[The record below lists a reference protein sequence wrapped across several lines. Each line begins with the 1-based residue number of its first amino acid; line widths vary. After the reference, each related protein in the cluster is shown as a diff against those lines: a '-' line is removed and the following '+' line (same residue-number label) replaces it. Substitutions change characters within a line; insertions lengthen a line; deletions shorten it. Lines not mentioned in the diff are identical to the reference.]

1 MILILTKWDTR
12 GTEWKLVNT
21 IAILFYSGDT
31 RTPLPIALTTK
42 LVATPQFGIMNK
54 MNKMWLFLFSCCL
67 IGFFLSNKKFSSLP
81 CQPFGSFNNRPPFQ
95 FSSCRSELGQL
106 TMLTGHNWKKMATI
120 LIKTV
125 KTRSWI
131 VQIWNAYE
139 GNNPNRGEGM
149 VTNGNNEI
157 WEIAFL
163 LANQQQKSEK
173 MDFMKDLRKVL
184 CFFFHLH
191 LFTIITN
198 QGKIR
203 K

>member
-31 RTPLPIALTTK
+31 RTPLQIALTTK
-42 LVATPQFGIMNK
+42 LVATSQFGIMTK
-54 MNKMWLFLFSCCL
+54 MNKMWLLLFSCCL
-67 IGFFLSNKKFSSLP
+67 IGFFFSNKKFSSLQ
-81 CQPFGSFNNRPPFQ
+81 CQPFGFFNNRPPFQ

-106 TMLTGHNWKKMATI
+106 TMYTGHNWKKMATI

-184 CFFFHLH
+184 CFFFNLH
-191 LFTIITN
+191 LLTIITN

>member
-1 MILILTKWDTR
+1 
-12 GTEWKLVNT
+12 
-21 IAILFYSGDT
+21 
-31 RTPLPIALTTK
+31 
-42 LVATPQFGIMNK
+42 
-54 MNKMWLFLFSCCL
+54 
-67 IGFFLSNKKFSSLP
+67 
-81 CQPFGSFNNRPPFQ
+81 
-95 FSSCRSELGQL
+95 
-106 TMLTGHNWKKMATI
+106 MATI

-125 KTRSWI
+125 KTRLWI

-173 MDFMKDLRKVL
+173 TDFVKDLRNVV
-184 CFFFHLH
+184 FIFHLH
-191 LFTIITN
+191 LFTIIYNYFLN

-203 K
+203 R

>member
-21 IAILFYSGDT
+21 IAILCYSGDT
-31 RTPLPIALTTK
+31 RTPLQIALTTK
-42 LVATPQFGIMNK
+42 LVATPQFGIMTK
-54 MNKMWLFLFSCCL
+54 MNKMWLLLFSCCL
-67 IGFFLSNKKFSSLP
+67 IGFFFSNKKFSSLP
-81 CQPFGSFNNRPPFQ
+81 CQPFGFFNNRPPFQ

-106 TMLTGHNWKKMATI
+106 TMKTGHNWKKMATI

-131 VQIWNAYE
+131 VLIWNAYE

-149 VTNGNNEI
+149 VTNGNNET

-184 CFFFHLH
+184 FFFSFTF
-191 LFTIITN
+191 FTIITN

>member
-1 MILILTKWDTR
+1 
-12 GTEWKLVNT
+12 
-21 IAILFYSGDT
+21 
-31 RTPLPIALTTK
+31 
-42 LVATPQFGIMNK
+42 
-54 MNKMWLFLFSCCL
+54 
-67 IGFFLSNKKFSSLP
+67 
-81 CQPFGSFNNRPPFQ
+81 
-95 FSSCRSELGQL
+95 
-106 TMLTGHNWKKMATI
+106 MATI

-139 GNNPNRGEGM
+139 GNSLNRGEGM
-149 VTNGNNEI
+149 VTNGNNET

-173 MDFMKDLRKVL
+173 TDFMKDLRKVV
-184 CFFFHLH
+184 FFFHLH

-198 QGKIR
+198 QDKIR

>member
-1 MILILTKWDTR
+1 MAERLKSAVGLC
-12 GTEWKLVNT
+12 
-21 IAILFYSGDT
+21 Y
-31 RTPLPIALTTK
+31 
-42 LVATPQFGIMNK
+42 
-54 MNKMWLFLFSCCL
+54 KMWLFLFGCCL
-67 IGFFLSNKKFSSLP
+67 IRFFLSNKKSSSLT
-81 CQPFGSFNNRPPFQ
+81 CQPFGFFNYRWPFQ
-95 FSSCRSELGQL
+95 MSSCRSELGQL
-106 TMLTGHNWKKMATI
+106 TLWTGHNWKKMATI

-173 MDFMKDLRKVL
+173 MDFVKDLRKVV
-184 CFFFHLH
+184 F
-191 LFTIITN
+191 LFYLNLFKIIIVITN
-198 QGKIR
+198 QSKIR

>member
-1 MILILTKWDTR
+1 
-12 GTEWKLVNT
+12 
-21 IAILFYSGDT
+21 
-31 RTPLPIALTTK
+31 
-42 LVATPQFGIMNK
+42 
-54 MNKMWLFLFSCCL
+54 
-67 IGFFLSNKKFSSLP
+67 
-81 CQPFGSFNNRPPFQ
+81 
-95 FSSCRSELGQL
+95 
-106 TMLTGHNWKKMATI
+106 MATI

-139 GNNPNRGEGM
+139 GSNPNRGEGM

-173 MDFMKDLRKVL
+173 TDFMKDLRKVL
-184 CFFFHLH
+184 FFFFIYIYLQ
-191 LFTIITN
+191 LLQI
-198 QGKIR
+198 KV